1 MESIMHSVISFE
13 FPKLSNSINGW
24 LLYFASTLQGKN
36 YLREH
41 DSLDI
46 LRVISYDNAPAQKI
60 ELNGAAGDIE
70 DLPAVVHKVVLP

>member
-13 FPKLSNSINGW
+13 FPKLFNSVNSW
-24 LLYFASTLQGKN
+24 LLGFASTLYGEN

-60 ELNGAAGDIE
+60 ELNGAAGDVE